1 MNTSTN
7 NITVTNLFECE
18 KRSRRI
24 LPIIKRALVEELHK
38 RGLKVKEIA
47 ELLGMTPA
55 AVSQYLH
62 GKRGKEVRVKGID
75 ALVEKALR
83 GELKQEDICNLCDR
97 LAASKS

>member
-1 MNTSTN
+1 MD
-7 NITVTNLFECE
+7 LFECE
-18 KRSRRI
+18 RRSRVI
-24 LPIIKRALVEELHK
+24 IPIIKRALVEELHK

-62 GKRGKEVRVKGID
+62 GKRGKYIRVRGIE

-83 GELKQEDICNLCDR
+83 GELRREDVCRVCDR
-97 LAASKS
+97 LVEEGVVEV